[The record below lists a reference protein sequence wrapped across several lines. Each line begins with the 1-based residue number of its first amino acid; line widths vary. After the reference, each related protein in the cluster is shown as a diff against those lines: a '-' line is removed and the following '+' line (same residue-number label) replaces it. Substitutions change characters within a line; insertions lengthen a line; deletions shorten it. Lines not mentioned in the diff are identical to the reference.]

1 LKLWGGRFRKE
12 TSPELTRLGRSL
24 DFDRRLFREEIR
36 TNRAYARALERAG
49 RLTEVERGK
58 LERALE
64 EIEKELASEAPP
76 FLPDDEDI
84 HTAVERLLA
93 RRLGDLAEKLPVGRS
108 RNDLAVT
115 GFRLYLA
122 SAIAVL
128 RDEVEELQKVLL
140 ERAEQTRELAMPG
153 YTHLRRGQPVVFAQY
168 LLAYFWALER
178 DRERLAAARAHTLLL
193 PLGAGAIAGNSVGVD
208 REAMA
213 ADLGFGSLLE
223 NSIDAV
229 SSRDFA
235 AEFLAAASLLAVQL
249 SRMAEDLILWSSA
262 EFGFLSIDEAY
273 STGSSLMPQKRNPD
287 GLELI
292 RGKCGRVVGS
302 LVALL
307 TITKGLPT
315 GYQRDLQEDKEPVF
329 DALDTLSAVLP
340 VMRGTLA
347 TLSVHPEAMERAL
360 TSELL
365 ATDLADYLVD
375 KGLGFRAAHRAV
387 GEMLAHAAERELD
400 PAALDLQ
407 SLRRFS
413 PLFAEDVLKVWSY
426 RASLE
431 RKTSRGGVAPPALA
445 EQIDRARAT
454 LGGSSTASPGA
465 TRP

>member
-1 LKLWGGRFRKE
+1 MKLWGGRFRKQ
-12 TSPELTRLGRSL
+12 TAPELSRLGRSL

-49 RLTEVERGK
+49 RLSEAERDK
-58 LERALE
+58 LERALA
-64 EIEKELASEAPP
+64 EIEKELAAEAPP

-93 RRLGDLAEKLPVGRS
+93 ARLGDLAEKLPVGRS

-128 RDEVEELQKVLL
+128 RDEVQHLQQVLL
-140 ERAEQTRELAMPG
+140 QRADQTRELAMPG
-153 YTHLRRGQPVVFAQY
+153 YTHLRRGQPVVLAQY

-178 DRERLAAARAHTLLL
+178 DRQRLSAARAHTLLL
-193 PLGAGAIAGNSVGVD
+193 ALGAGAIAGNSVGVD
-208 REAMA
+208 REAMV
-213 ADLGFGSLLE
+213 ADLGFESLLE

-229 SSRDFA
+229 STRDFA

-340 VMRGTLA
+340 VMRGTIA
-347 TLSVHPEAMERAL
+347 TLSVHPEVM
-360 TSELL
+360 
-365 ATDLADYLVD
+365 
-375 KGLGFRAAHRAV
+375 
-387 GEMLAHAAERELD
+387 
-400 PAALDLQ
+400 
-407 SLRRFS
+407 
-413 PLFAEDVLKVWSY
+413 
-426 RASLE
+426 
-431 RKTSRGGVAPPALA
+431 
-445 EQIDRARAT
+445 
-454 LGGSSTASPGA
+454 
-465 TRP
+465 